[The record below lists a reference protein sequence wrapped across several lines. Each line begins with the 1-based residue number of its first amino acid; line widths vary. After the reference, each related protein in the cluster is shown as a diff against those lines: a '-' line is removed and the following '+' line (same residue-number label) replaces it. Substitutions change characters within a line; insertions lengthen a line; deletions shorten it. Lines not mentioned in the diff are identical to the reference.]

1 MLADEARAADAK
13 ASEIAAIWRAQQRV
27 QEEWAAA
34 VVRAEEL
41 DQELLDVW

>member
-34 VVRAEEL
+34 VARAEEL